1 MSSCWYVQVNT
12 QATRKVKEWFFFPVY
27 NTSALHVETRMTRA
41 KSTFLKCVLPVK
53 ALPALSLVAWSSSGF
68 RKVSPHIRTRR
79 ITRECTV
86 NMLML
91 CCPLKHPI
99 SNSLGYTETIYKDSI
114 PCVIVQTLGVL

>member
-1 MSSCWYVQVNT
+1 MQVST
-12 QATRKVKEWFFFPVY
+12 QATRKVKEYFFFPVY

-53 ALPALSLVAWSSSGF
+53 ALPALSGF